1 MDIWEKLN
9 AAQRMQ
15 DYIHQHFDENIT
27 LEEICETSMY
37 SKWYSFRIFKEVF
50 NKTPFEY
57 IRALRLTNAARKIKT
72 SSDAN
77 ILDVALDYGFESHE
91 GFTKAFQR
99 YFGVNPG
106 KYREHNP
113 RRFMYFE
120 PSSVIRYHLLLNS
133 KEYIEM
139 SENQRTVTVTVVE
152 KPVRKLILKRGIKSG
167 GYFEFCEEIGCDAF
181 EILETVPGA
190 LEKVVFVELPPSMI
204 AEGTSK
210 AAAAVEVP
218 VDFIE
223 KNGKVPDGFD
233 IIDLPQGV
241 YMWFNGAPY
250 EDEGMFGLAHEELY
264 RAIANYKPEVY
275 GYEFAPDDAPHFH
288 YGTSA
293 ATGCK
298 ELIPVKQLGS

>member
-27 LEEICETSMY
+27 LEEICKVSMY
-37 SKWYSFRIFKEVF
+37 SKWHSFRIFKELF

-72 SSDAN
+72 DSGAN
-77 ILDVALDYGFESHE
+77 ILDVALDVGFDSHE

-106 KYREHNP
+106 KYRGHIP
-113 RRFMYFE
+113 RSFMYFE
-120 PSSVIRYHLLLNS
+120 PSSVVRYHLLINS

-152 KPVRKLILKRGIKSG
+152 KPNCKLILKRGKESG

-181 EILETVPGA
+181 EILETVPQA
-190 LEKVVFVELPPSMI
+190 LEKAVFLELPPGMI
-204 AEGTSK
+204 TPGTSK
-210 AAAAVEVP
+210 AAAALEVP
-218 VDFIE
+218 FDF
-223 KNGKVPDGFD
+223 NGDVPEGFE
-233 IIDLPQGV
+233 IVDLPSHF

-250 EDEGMFGLAHEELY
+250 EDESMFGAAHEELY
-264 RAIANYKPEVY
+264 RAIANYKPELY
-275 GYEFAPDDAPHFH
+275 GYEFAPDSAPIFNS
-288 YGTSA
+288 SA
-293 ATGCK
+293 SAVNGVRQM
-298 ELIPVKQLGS
+298 IPVKRLPA

>member
-27 LEEICETSMY
+27 LEEICKVSMY
-37 SKWYSFRIFKEVF
+37 SKWHSFRIFKELF

-57 IRALRLTNAARKIKT
+57 IRALRRTNAARKIKT
-72 SSDAN
+72 DSGAN
-77 ILDVALDYGFESHE
+77 ILDVALDVGFDSHE

-106 KYREHNP
+106 KYRGHIP
-113 RRFMYFE
+113 RSFMYFE
-120 PSSVIRYHLLLNS
+120 PSSVVRYHLLINS

-152 KPVRKLILKRGIKSG
+152 KPNCKLILKRGKESG

-181 EILETVPGA
+181 EILETVPQA
-190 LEKVVFVELPPSMI
+190 LEKAVFLELPPGMI
-204 AEGTSK
+204 TPGTSK
-210 AAAAVEVP
+210 AAAALEVP
-218 VDFIE
+218 FDF
-223 KNGKVPDGFD
+223 NGDVPEGFE
-233 IIDLPQGV
+233 IVDLPSHF

-250 EDEGMFGLAHEELY
+250 EDESMFGAAHEELY
-264 RAIANYKPEVY
+264 RAIANYKPELY
-275 GYEFAPDDAPHFH
+275 GYEFAPDSAPIFNS
-288 YGTSA
+288 SA
-293 ATGCK
+293 SAVNGVRQM
-298 ELIPVKQLGS
+298 IPVKRLPA

>member
-1 MDIWEKLN
+1 MDIWEKIN

-15 DYIHQHFDENIT
+15 DYIHQHYNNNIT
-27 LEEICETSMY
+27 LEEICKVSMF
-37 SKWYSFRIFKEVF
+37 SKWHSFRIFKEIF
-50 NKTPFEY
+50 NRTPFEY
-57 IRALRLTNAARKIKT
+57 IRALRLTNAARKIKNEA
-72 SSDAN
+72 DVN
-77 ILDVALDYGFESHE
+77 ILNVALDVGFTSHE

-113 RRFMYFE
+113 RGYMYFD
-120 PSSVIRYHLLLNS
+120 PTSILRYHLLLNS

-152 KPVRKLILKRGIKSG
+152 KPKCKLILKRGKKST

-181 EILETVPGA
+181 EILETVPQA
-190 LEKVVFVELPPSMI
+190 LEKVVFLELPPNMI
-204 AEGTSK
+204 MPGTSK
-210 AAAAVEVP
+210 AAAGVEVP
-218 VDFIE
+218 ADYSGDIPE
-223 KNGKVPDGFD
+223 GFD
-233 IIDLPQGV
+233 VVDMPSHS

-250 EDEGMFGLAHEELY
+250 EDESMYGVAHEELY

-275 GYEFAPDDAPHFH
+275 GYEFAPDSAPVFH
-288 YGTSA
+288 YGTTA

-298 ELIPVKQLGS
+298 QLIPIRKITTK